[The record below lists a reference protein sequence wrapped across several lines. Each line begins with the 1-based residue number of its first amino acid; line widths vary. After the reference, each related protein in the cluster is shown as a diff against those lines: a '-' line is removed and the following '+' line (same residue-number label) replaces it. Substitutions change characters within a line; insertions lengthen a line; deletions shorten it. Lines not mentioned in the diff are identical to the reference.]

1 MTRVVLSVLKIL
13 GLSFQVGRIVNDGVL
28 GFGLDAVCT
37 AIFSMNFAKFLS
49 IEEVCDNMLNLVRE
63 DTKKSLLNG
72 QNMNRKDSQIQDSA
86 LDGQTYAVWSVR
98 VSYKYI
104 YPKKTQGLFPSISN
118 IIKNHAQ

>member
-86 LDGQTYAVWSVR
+86 LDGQTYAV
-98 VSYKYI
+98 
-104 YPKKTQGLFPSISN
+104 
-118 IIKNHAQ
+118 